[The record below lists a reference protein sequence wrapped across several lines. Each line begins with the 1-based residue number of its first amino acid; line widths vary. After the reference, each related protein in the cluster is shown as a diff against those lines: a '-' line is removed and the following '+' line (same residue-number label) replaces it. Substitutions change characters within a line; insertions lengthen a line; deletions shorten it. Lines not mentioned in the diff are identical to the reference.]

1 MNSISALGVFV
12 SIAVLTVLAGLPWG
26 LPTEDR
32 FFLPLLPVV
41 AIHFWAL
48 RRPERLPEW
57 FVFLAGFLLD
67 VVTHGP
73 LGYWP
78 LVYLMAYAL
87 GVLGA
92 EAGRAS
98 VFARLALFAV
108 SLVVVTVLSWAIA
121 SVYYLE
127 PLDWIPYGRGA
138 AFAALSALVVVPILH
153 LLDVPSGER
162 EVSQLT
168 RGA

>member
-1 MNSISALGVFV
+1 MSTFSTIGAFI
-12 SIAVLTVLAGLPWG
+12 SIAVLTLLAALPWG

-41 AIHFWAL
+41 AVHYWAL
-48 RRPERLPEW
+48 RRPELLPEW
-57 FVFLAGFLLD
+57 FVFLAGLVLD
-67 VVTHGP
+67 VFTHGP

-87 GVLGA
+87 GVLGS

-98 VFARLALFAV
+98 VYVRLGLFAV
-108 SLVVVTVLSWAIA
+108 SLFVVTVLSWGIA

-127 PLDWIPYGRGA
+127 MLDWVPYARGA
-138 AFAALSALVVVPILH
+138 AFAALAALVVIPILH
-153 LLDVPSGER
+153 LIDVPSGDR
-162 EVSQLT
+162 DGVQLT
-168 RGA
+168 RGG